1 MLTHSIDLTAV
12 CEETCLNGGICSAPN
27 KCTCLD
33 GYRGLRCQKGRPI
46 DLDKIFS
53 KHQNWTRL
61 SFSRVQAKVPT
72 RRQVH
77 RAGPVPLPGRLR
89 RSLLRGAT
97 TAQEDPPQ
105 QEADALQTRQV
116 VRWTNALK
124 PSKPPPS
131 SFNHFFLIW
140 FMIQRKSFR
149 DWHN

>member
-89 RSLLRGAT
+89 RCLLRGAT
-97 TAQEDPPQ
+97 TAEENPPQ
-105 QEADALQTRQV
+105 QEADAFQTRQV

-124 PSKPPPS
+124 ASKTTAIIIQII
-131 SFNHFFLIW
+131 FLILISW
-140 FMIQRKSFR
+140 YKIV
-149 DWHN
+149 

>member
-1 MLTHSIDLTAV
+1 MTHSIDLTAV

-61 SFSRVQAKVPT
+61 SFSRVQAIVPT

-89 RSLLRGAT
+89 RRLLRGAT
-97 TAQEDPPQ
+97 TAEENPPQ
-105 QEADALQTRQV
+105 QEADAFQTRQV
-116 VRWTNALK
+116 VRGTNALK
-124 PSKPPPS
+124 ASKTS
-131 SFNHFFLIW
+131 AIIIQIIFLILISW
-140 FMIQRKSFR
+140 YKIV
-149 DWHN
+149 